1 MKENKFENLG
11 KLHRVNCEWCEI
23 TMGCNCWEGNEPELE
38 GHTLV
43 LCSRCQ
49 VTDFL
54 NVIFG
59 AEHLRSTLRSK
70 ISQPL
75 GSGVKSTEKKPS
87 LEPKLVLA
95 RHRKKENEHPHFKG
109 RTSLALTVRAAETYP
124 NSRLT
129 IRIH

>member
-1 MKENKFENLG
+1 MEKKFENLG

-23 TMGCNCWEGNEPELE
+23 TMGCNCWEGNETELD
-38 GHTLV
+38 GHILV
-43 LCSRCQ
+43 LCPRCQ

-75 GSGVKSTEKKPS
+75 GSAVRSTEKRTS
-87 LEPKLVLA
+87 LKSKLVLVP
-95 RHRKKENEHPHFKG
+95 HP
-109 RTSLALTVRAAETYP
+109 
-124 NSRLT
+124 
-129 IRIH
+129 